1 MPHTFVWF
9 SGSLSC
15 LATATPA
22 AGSLKGQGT
31 RIPFSICRDASLLPG
46 MTEVGTGRDRRFA
59 RIAVL
64 GSSLSQKPAQS
75 GSCHHSGNAHCQRIG
90 VPWQRGGSRVHR
102 SGLPHVRLCR
112 GRWDKM
118 PGRHGQAMRLR
129 PMQPRE
135 LSLSI
140 FSGRP
145 SRRWPQSPRR

>member
-1 MPHTFVWF
+1 
-9 SGSLSC
+9 
-15 LATATPA
+15 
-22 AGSLKGQGT
+22 
-31 RIPFSICRDASLLPG
+31 LLPG
-46 MTEVGTGRDRRFA
+46 MTEVGTGWDRRFA

-75 GSCHHSGNAHCQRIG
+75 GSCHHSGKAHCQWIC
-90 VPWQRGGSRVHR
+90 VPWPRGGSRFHR
-102 SGLPHVRLCR
+102 SGPPHVRLCR

-140 FSGRP
+140 FSGRA